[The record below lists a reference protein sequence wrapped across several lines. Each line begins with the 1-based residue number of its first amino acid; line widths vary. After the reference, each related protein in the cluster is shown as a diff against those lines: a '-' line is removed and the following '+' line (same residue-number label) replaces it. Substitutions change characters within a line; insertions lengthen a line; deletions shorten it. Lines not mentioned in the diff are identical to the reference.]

1 MKRPGIKRGPYG
13 RENQLA
19 RLIRAAAGTA
29 ATAALLFVVVLLLVA
44 IRLLLLLFLLFLFF
58 DRLLANLS
66 PALVERFLGEERI
79 GGIGVE
85 FTFLDEHLIDFL
97 AVALAGHLKR
107 LRDAANRMIVGIIL
121 GGLAAH
127 ARAGIASDHYFAQR
141 QMRGLRESNA
151 NRAIVVVHKL
161 DPVGFFQV
169 HHVGAQ
175 VAQNRSRL
183 FPAIAQHIVD
193 INFYFFLER
202 GDRNLVR
209 IADSAAIEHPTLIA
223 ILNFDDVAL
232 RQIFAAIFVGEL
244 LVIDKIFVTHQLAAV
259 AE

>member
-79 GGIGVE
+79 GGIGE

-127 ARAGIASDHYFAQR
+127 ARAGIA
-141 QMRGLRESNA
+141 
-151 NRAIVVVHKL
+151 
-161 DPVGFFQV
+161 
-169 HHVGAQ
+169 
-175 VAQNRSRL
+175 
-183 FPAIAQHIVD
+183 
-193 INFYFFLER
+193 
-202 GDRNLVR
+202 
-209 IADSAAIEHPTLIA
+209 
-223 ILNFDDVAL
+223 
-232 RQIFAAIFVGEL
+232 
-244 LVIDKIFVTHQLAAV
+244 
-259 AE
+259 